1 MTDHLVFATEAEA
14 VAALATVNRLKG
26 FSDPRTLT
34 STWAVPRQRATD
46 GKWTFQ
52 APEPE
57 IVAQITVP
65 HSIETKQDDWF
76 PPPPDEALP

>member
-1 MTDHLVFATEAEA
+1 MTYHLVFATEAEA
-14 VAALATVNRLKG
+14 AAALAIVNSLKG

-34 STWAVPRQRATD
+34 STWDTPRQRATD
-46 GKWTFQ
+46 GKWTFE

-65 HSIETKQDDWF
+65 HTVETKQDDWF
-76 PPPPDEALP
+76 PVVEQVP

>member
-1 MTDHLVFATEAEA
+1 MTYHLVFDTEAEKD
-14 VAALATVNRLKG
+14 AALAIVNSAKG

-34 STWAVPRQRATD
+34 DIWDTPKQRMD
-46 GKWTFQ
+46 GKWTFE

-65 HSIETKQDDWF
+65 HTVETKQDDWF
-76 PPPPDEALP
+76 PPPPDEDLP

>member
-34 STWAVPRQRATD
+34 STWAVPRQRMD
-46 GKWTFQ
+46 GKWTFE

-57 IVAQITVP
+57 VVAKINVP
-65 HSIETKQDDWF
+65 HTVEPMQPDWF